1 MASILELVQQH
12 LGPQEVQQ
20 ISQQLGTDPA
30 QTQQAVNV
38 ALPAMVGGMASTA
51 QQPGGAS
58 GIQQLLGSHGGIL
71 GSLGSLIGAGGAA
84 DGGILGQILGHHQ
97 DDVQQGVQQAS
108 GLGSDQTKKLLMI
121 LAPIVVA
128 ALARRAMNHGD
139 AHENPDQLN
148 DVLRQDAAHAA
159 EQAKAQGHHM
169 GGLLGKV
176 LDMAYA
182 PELRNKQ

>member
-30 QTQQAVNV
+30 QTQQAVNA

-84 DGGILGQILGHHQ
+84 DGGILGQILGRHEG
-97 DDVQQGVQQAS
+97 DVQQGVQEAS
-108 GLGSDQTKKLLMI
+108 GLGSDQTKKLLMM

-128 ALARRAMNHGD
+128 ALAKRAMSHGD

-159 EQAKAQGHHM
+159 EQAKAQGQHT